1 MQKITRFLALLGEL
15 MIEKAEDAAPQAA
28 QPDDRDDA
36 LPPRLERGVPLAD
49 RFLFMKF
56 PHSVFILHARSHST
70 HDRC

>member
-15 MIEKAEDAAPQAA
+15 MIEKAEKAEDAAPQAA

-49 RFLFMKF
+49 RFLFM
-56 PHSVFILHARSHST
+56 
-70 HDRC
+70 